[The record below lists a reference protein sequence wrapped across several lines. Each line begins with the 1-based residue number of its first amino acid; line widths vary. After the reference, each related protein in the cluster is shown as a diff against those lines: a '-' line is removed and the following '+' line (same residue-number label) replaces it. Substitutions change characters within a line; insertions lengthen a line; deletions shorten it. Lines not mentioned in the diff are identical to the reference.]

1 MSPIDSFIASITNS
15 KRSRRLRA
23 LHNGGLGNLLASVS
37 QWPVT
42 RDLSHPHTMDRE
54 NETVLRSHNA
64 ATPLRLPRRLIMN
77 IESA

>member
-1 MSPIDSFIASITNS
+1 
-15 KRSRRLRA
+15 
-23 LHNGGLGNLLASVS
+23 LLASVS